1 MKKILCCILSMS
13 IIFTVL
19 VLPANMVFADSAQET
34 RSMQRLMDLGV
45 FTKTDTDKMNLSEP
59 ITREQLAVV
68 LVLIT
73 GQKDKLDLYKNT
85 GSFNDVPVS
94 RWSNPYVN
102 VAVRSGYMDSKSGNI
117 FSPTEKVTFNSAA
130 KILCKLLR
138 YDDEYI
144 PGSANDKYLRKLDGL
159 GILDGINYSPSAFV
173 TRGQMALM
181 FDRLLS
187 ARVFG
192 TDKKFIDT
200 VPTFKSAIVLE
211 NSIINKHADD
221 RQILTDKGFFYL
233 KDGISVPEA
242 GKQYYFGLKDNDIE
256 YAALTDYQYK
266 EYSVSSFGSGILTA
280 NSGEKAKLP
289 TGIQYYYKG
298 GTVTYYEL
306 SSILE
311 MNSSVIIAYEKDKPV
326 YGAVFDPVR
335 SDPEVITA
343 SMVGVPLETKYKGH
357 LIDKG
362 GKFISAS
369 QIEINDVVYKV
380 TDIWDQNAY
389 FIVYDNVVSGK
400 ITAFLPNKISPVSI
414 EIDNKPYTLADTFP
428 KEKINRAEATQ
439 VGETAKLI
447 IGADGKAVDIIT
459 ETIPGT
465 EHFALV
471 LNAYTENSVK
481 SEDFGTPYYYVT
493 LLHSDGGK
501 KTYQTQ
507 RSMSSLR
514 GKLVTYEI
522 IATGKDYDMVKLV
535 GIDNN
540 VNGSFR
546 VNKEERKIGDSYVA
560 NGAVLFNILNTATA
574 EIEAEVISFSD
585 LPDGYL
591 MSGRVKYIHR
601 SGDFMDIDVMLL
613 DDALEDNVA
622 YGLVISKTTNV
633 FMVGDEI
640 KKLETVTLLVNG
652 QPMVYTGEETGL
664 YVNSVARVKLNGNT
678 IRSIQNSLTAA
689 AYSREIQAI
698 DSSRIRINGKVYT
711 YHKSIA
717 VYKQVGPSDWKTIK
731 VSDLKKG
738 TDNGNITLFLDKP
751 ESYGGKVVAII
762 IR

>member
-1 MKKILCCILSMS
+1 MKKILCCILSISM
-13 IIFTVL
+13 ILTVL
-19 VLPANMVFADSAQET
+19 AFPVNMVFADSTQET
-34 RSMQRLMDLGV
+34 ESMKRLMDLGI
-45 FTKTDTDKMNLSEP
+45 FSKTDTDKMNLSEP

-68 LVLIT
+68 LVLIA

-85 GSFNDVPVS
+85 SSFIDVPVS

-102 VAVRSGYMDSKSGNI
+102 VAVRSGYMDAKSGSI
-117 FSPTEKVTFNSAA
+117 FSPTEKVTFDSVA
-130 KILCKLLR
+130 KILCKMLR

-144 PGSANDKYLRKLDGL
+144 PGNTNDKFLRKLDGL
-159 GILDGINYSPSAFV
+159 GILDEINYSPSAFV
-173 TRGQMALM
+173 TRGQIALM
-181 FDRLLS
+181 LDRLLS
-187 ARVFG
+187 TKVFG

-200 VPTFKSAIVLE
+200 VPVFKSAIVLE
-211 NSIINKHADD
+211 NSVINKNADD

-242 GKQYYFGLKDNDIE
+242 GKQYYFGFKDNDIE
-256 YAALTDYQYK
+256 YAALTGYKYK
-266 EYSVSSFGSGILTA
+266 EYSVSSFASGLLTA
-280 NSGEKAKLP
+280 NNGEKVKLP
-289 TGIQYYYKG
+289 GGIQYYYKG
-298 GTVTYYEL
+298 GTVTYNDL

-311 MNSSVIIAYEKDKPV
+311 MNSSVIIAYDKDKPV
-326 YGAVFDPVR
+326 YGAVFDPVK

-343 SMVGVPLETKYKGH
+343 SMAGVSLEVKYKGH
-357 LIDKG
+357 MIDKG
-362 GKFISAS
+362 GKYISAS

-380 TDIWDQNAY
+380 TDIWNQNAY
-389 FIVYDNVVSGK
+389 FIIYDNVVSGK

-465 EHFALV
+465 NHFAFV

-501 KTYQTQ
+501 KTYQTH
-507 RSMSSLR
+507 RSMSTMR

-522 IATGKDYDMVKLV
+522 VATGKDYDTVKLIS
-535 GIDNN
+535 IDNN

-546 VNKEERKIGDSYVA
+546 VNKEERMIGDSYVA
-560 NGAVLFNILNTATA
+560 NGAVLFNILNTAPA

-591 MSGRVKYIHR
+591 MNGRVKYIHR

-622 YGLVISKTTNV
+622 YGLVTSKTSNV

-640 KKLETVTLLVNG
+640 QTIETVTLLVNG
-652 QPMVYTGEETGL
+652 MPMVYTGGETGL

-678 IRSIQNSLTAA
+678 IRSIQNNITAEA
-689 AYSREIQAI
+689 SSKEIQAI
-698 DSSRIRINGKVYT
+698 DASRIRINGKVYT
-711 YHKSIA
+711 YHKNIA
-717 VYKQVGPSDWKTIK
+717 VYKMVGPSNWKTIK

-738 TDNGNITLFLDKP
+738 TDNGNVTLFLDKP
-751 ESYGGKVVAII
+751 ASYGGKVVAII
-762 IR
+762 VR

>member
-1 MKKILCCILSMS
+1 MKKIICCILSIS
-13 IIFTVL
+13 IILSVL
-19 VLPANMVFADSAQET
+19 VLPVNRVFADSDGET
-34 RSMQRLMDLGV
+34 GSMQRLMDMGV
-45 FTKTDTDKMNLSEP
+45 FAKTEHDKMNLSEP

-85 GSFNDVPVS
+85 GSFKDVPVS

-102 VAVRSGYMDSKSGNI
+102 VAVRSGYMDAKPGNI
-117 FSPTEKVTFNSAA
+117 FSPAEKVTFTYVAE
-130 KILCKLLR
+130 ILCKLLG
-138 YDDEYI
+138 YDDKYI
-144 PGSANDKYLRKLDGL
+144 PGNTDEKYLRKLDGL
-159 GILDGINYSPSAFV
+159 GILEDINYGSSAFV

-181 FDRLLS
+181 LDRLLS
-187 ARVFG
+187 TKVFG

-200 VPTFKSAIVLE
+200 VQNFKSAVVLE
-211 NSIINKHADD
+211 NSVINKNVDD

-233 KDGISVPEA
+233 KDGINVPEA
-242 GKQYYFGLKDNDIE
+242 GKQYYFVFKDNDIE
-256 YAALTDYQYK
+256 YAALTDYEYI
-266 EYSVSSFGSGILTA
+266 EYSVSSFASGILTA
-280 NSGEKAKLP
+280 NSGEKVKLP
-289 TGIQYYYKG
+289 AGIQYYFKG
-298 GTVTYYEL
+298 NTINYSEL

-311 MNSSVIIAYEKDKPV
+311 KNSSVIIAYDEDKPV
-326 YGAVFDPVR
+326 YGAVFDPIK

-343 SMVGVPLETKYKGH
+343 SMVGIPLEIKYKGH

-362 GKFISAS
+362 GKYISAS

-380 TDIWDQNAY
+380 TDIWNQNAY
-389 FIVYDNVVSGK
+389 FIVYDDVVSGK
-400 ITAFLPNKISPVSI
+400 ITAILPNKISPVSI
-414 EIDNKPYTLADTFP
+414 EIDNKPYTFAETFP
-428 KEKINRAEATQ
+428 KEKLNRAETTQ

-465 EHFALV
+465 NYFAFV

-514 GKLVTYEI
+514 GKLVTYEV
-522 IATGKDYDMVKLV
+522 IATGKDYDTVKLV

-540 VNGSFR
+540 VNGSFK
-546 VNKEERKIGDSYVA
+546 VNKEERMIGDSYVA
-560 NGAVLFNILNTATA
+560 NGAVLFNILNTATP

-622 YGLVISKTTNV
+622 YGLVTSKTQNV
-633 FMVGDEI
+633 FMVGNEI
-640 KKLETVTLLVNG
+640 QKIETVTFLVNG

-664 YVNSVARVKLNGNT
+664 YINSVARIKLNGNT
-678 IRSIQNSLTAA
+678 IRSIQNNLTASA
-689 AYSREIQAI
+689 QASEIQAV
-698 DSSRIRINGKVYT
+698 DASRIRIDGKVYT
-711 YHKSIA
+711 YHKNIA
-717 VYKQVGPSDWKTIK
+717 VYKLVGSSNWKTLK

-738 TDNGNITLFLDKP
+738 TDNGIVTIFLEKP
-751 ESYGGKVVAII
+751 VNYGGKVVAII
-762 IR
+762 LR